1 MADAVP
7 HDAEGGEFHLPG
19 AGKAFGR
26 VLSQN
31 NGARH
36 EIFIERESLDDRW
49 RMIEIVDGISGQPV
63 RSQSSHGLART
74 RMFIQPRSLPTRD
87 LFERLLES
95 GFATPVII
103 SPRAYVSRHSAVG
116 DGSIVMHGA
125 TVNAGAIVGRN
136 CILNSRSL
144 IEHGATLGDHCHIAT
159 AAVVNG
165 DVRIGAGAFI
175 GSGVIVRHGVA
186 IGQRCVIGMGE
197 RVLTN
202 CADGEQ
208 RPLASVR

>member
-1 MADAVP
+1 MSGLSILLV
-7 HDAEGGEFHLPG
+7 G
-19 AGKAFGR
+19 AGGHARACIDVIEQDGR
-26 VLSQN
+26 FTIEGVL
-31 NGARH
+31 GAPE
-36 EIFIERESLDDRW
+36 EIGGAVLGYPVLGSDDDLSRFAG
-49 RMIEIVDGISGQPV
+49 RIPNALVTVGQIKTPQV
-63 RSQSSHGLART
+63 RL
-74 RMFIQPRSLPTRD
+74 D
-87 LFERLLES
+87 LFERLLAS
-95 GFATPVII
+95 GFATPAII

-116 DGSIVMHGA
+116 EGSIVMHGA

-136 CILNSRSL
+136 CILNSRAL
-144 IEHGATLGDHCHIAT
+144 LEHDATVGDHCHIAT

-165 DVRIGAGAFI
+165 DVRIGAGTFI
-175 GSGVIVRHGVA
+175 GSGVIVRQGVA